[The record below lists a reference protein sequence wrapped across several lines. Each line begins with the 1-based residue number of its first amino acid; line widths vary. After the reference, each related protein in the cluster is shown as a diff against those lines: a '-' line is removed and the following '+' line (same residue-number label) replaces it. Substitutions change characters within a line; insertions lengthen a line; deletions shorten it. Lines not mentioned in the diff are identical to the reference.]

1 MILLFIMMHLKYLW
15 LKEFHIFFECM
26 FTTFLIKSNPL
37 IARTQEITIT
47 NLYEKVYLFLFCFKH
62 ELNNLVW
69 TLLMTQIAGNTL
81 MTSLIR
87 LTNSIIVNLCYI
99 IEKHKT
105 ITWSPVEWQ
114 IGILSNIFTIW
125 VSWYHFWNCAN
136 D

>member
-1 MILLFIMMHLKYLW
+1 
-15 LKEFHIFFECM
+15 M

-99 IEKHKT
+99 IEEHK
-105 ITWSPVEWQ
+105 I
-114 IGILSNIFTIW
+114 I
-125 VSWYHFWNCAN
+125 A
-136 D
+136 